1 MRSVAAV
8 AALVA
13 LALASCGGADT
24 QDDRR
29 TTVVAAF
36 YPLAWAVEQ
45 VGGDSVEVVNL
56 TPPGAEPHDVE
67 VSPRDVEA
75 IHDADLVV
83 YVGGG
88 FQPALEQ
95 ALEDRD
101 GPSLDVRG
109 DTAVD
114 PHVWLDGMSF
124 RAVVWRIGSALGRRQ
139 AAAELGG
146 ELVALDSAF
155 RAGLADCAR
164 REIVTSHA
172 AFGYL
177 AASYGLHQISLSGSS
192 PEAEPTPREVEALV
206 QQVRESGATT
216 VLAEPLVS
224 DRVAKTVAR
233 EAGADIAVLDPV
245 EGLTEEQLAAG
256 EDYFSVMR
264 RNLRTLREA
273 LGCR

>member
-1 MRSVAAV
+1 MRSFVAV
-8 AALVA
+8 AAFVA
-13 LALASCGGADT
+13 LGLTGCGGSDT
-24 QDDRR
+24 QDDSRA
-29 TTVVAAF
+29 TVAAAF
-36 YPLAWAVEQ
+36 YPLAWAVER
-45 VGGDSVEVVNL
+45 VGGDDVEVVNL

-67 VSPRDVEA
+67 LSPRDVVA

-109 DTAVD
+109 ATAVD

-124 RAVVWRIGSALGRRQ
+124 RAVVGRIGSALGRRQ
-139 AAAELGG
+139 AAARLGG

-177 AASYGLHQISLSGSS
+177 AASYGLSQISLSGSS
-192 PEAEPTPREVEALV
+192 PEAEPTPREVETLV
-206 QQVRESGATT
+206 QQVRESGAKT

-224 DRVAKTVAR
+224 DRVAKTVSR
-233 EAGADIAVLDPV
+233 ETGADIAVLDPV

-264 RNLRTLREA
+264 RNLVTLREA

>member
-1 MRSVAAV
+1 MRSVVAV
-8 AALVA
+8 AVLVVLG
-13 LALASCGGADT
+13 LAGCGGSDT
-24 QDDRR
+24 QDSSR
-29 TTVVAAF
+29 TTVVVAF
-36 YPLAWAVEQ
+36 YPLAWAVER
-45 VGGDSVEVVNL
+45 VGGDDVEVVNL

-67 VSPRDVEA
+67 LSPRDVVA

-124 RAVVWRIGSALGRRQ
+124 RAVVGRIGSALGRRR
-139 AAAELGG
+139 AAGELVG
-146 ELVALDSAF
+146 ELVALDGAF

-177 AASYGLHQISLSGSS
+177 AASYGLRQISLSGSS
-192 PEAEPTPREVEALV
+192 PEAEPTPREVETLV
-206 QQVRESGATT
+206 QQVRESGAKT
-216 VLAEPLVS
+216 VFAEPLVS
-224 DRVAKTVAR
+224 DRVAQTVAR

-264 RNLRTLREA
+264 RNLVTLREA
-273 LGCR
+273 LGCG